1 MIPGIY
7 LILLIIENYYYDNPL
22 FVMVQP
28 INKFDKELN
37 YHLILFTENKK
48 KKILSRSFC
57 LLLHSKSRLVS
68 FITRNSKTTKKK
80 KFQQRKKKNCFVGQ
94 SIIIPFFFFFF

>member
-1 MIPGIY
+1 MISGIY

-48 KKILSRSFC
+48 KILSRSFC

-80 KFQQRKKKNCFVGQ
+80 IQQRKKKNCFVGQ
-94 SIIIPFFFFFF
+94 SIISPLFFFFF

>member
-48 KKILSRSFC
+48 KKFFLDPFVCFC
-57 LLLHSKSRLVS
+57 IVNLVS
-68 FITRNSKTTKKK
+68 FLLSPEIQKQQKKK
-80 KFQQRKKKNCFVGQ
+80 IPTEEKKNCFVGQ
-94 SIIIPFFFFFF
+94 SIISPLFFFFF